1 MAAANAVAN
10 LMAPAPL
17 GHGVYSALDR
27 ARLTLHEAELADT
40 AEERYALAHVAA
52 LRMAAAVLAA
62 RPRLMPRRGPRNAWS
77 VLTKVAPELGDWA
90 AFFAAG
96 AAKRAAAEARI
107 PGAVTNPEADDL
119 LRDAERFLL
128 VIERVLELPPSQAA

>member
-1 MAAANAVAN
+1 MAANAVAN
-10 LMAPAPL
+10 LLAPAPL
-17 GHGVYSALDR
+17 GPGVYSALDR
-27 ARLTLHEAELADT
+27 ARLTLHEAELAET
-40 AEERYALAHVAA
+40 AGERYALAHVAA

-62 RPRLMPRRGPRNAWS
+62 RPRLTPRRGPRNAWS

-96 AAKRAAAEARI
+96 AAKRAAAEAGI
-107 PGAVTNPEADDL
+107 TGVVTNPEADDL

-128 VIERVLELPPSQAA
+128 VVERVLELPPSQAA